1 MPVGEHGSAAPAS
14 QGHGVDTP
22 RAAATVR
29 PVSPKAAAAAGLAGA
44 EAAPPQAKGAQ
55 GAKKVATPA
64 ETAGSR
70 PAAGSVE
77 PAASGQPAAPATP
90 SRAVGTDV
98 VTGGK
103 EAEMEKAVEAEVG
116 KRLVAPLRAS
126 IEGLVK
132 QLHAARE
139 AKTHAHAPASSAQG
153 TGESTANVYKTAFET
168 VRAACLRLCVCMDAS
183 AYGARIDRPKVW
195 VYWRFRAC
203 TRCC

>member
-1 MPVGEHGSAAPAS
+1 M
-14 QGHGVDTP
+14 DTP
-22 RAAATVR
+22 RAAATFR
-29 PVSPKAAAAAGLAGA
+29 PVSPKAAAVAGAGAGLAGA
-44 EAAPPQAKGAQ
+44 EAAPQQAKGAQ
-55 GAKKVATPA
+55 GAKEVATPA
-64 ETAGSR
+64 KTAGGRPTAGS
-70 PAAGSVE
+70 VK
-77 PAASGQPAAPATP
+77 PAASGQHAAPATP
-90 SRAVGTDV
+90 ARAVGTDV

-139 AKTHAHAPASSAQG
+139 AKTHAHSPASSAQG

-183 AYGARIDRPKVW
+183 AYGARIDRPTVW
-195 VYWRFRAC
+195 VYGRFRAC